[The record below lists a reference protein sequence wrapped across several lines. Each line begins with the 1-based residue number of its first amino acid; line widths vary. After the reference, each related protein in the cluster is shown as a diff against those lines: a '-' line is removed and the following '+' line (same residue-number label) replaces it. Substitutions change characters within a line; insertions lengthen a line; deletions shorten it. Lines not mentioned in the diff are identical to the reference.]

1 MFKNLHPVTVT
12 FFSKQRQTLQRT
24 KLFILKQSIML
35 DFITI
40 PLIVGIVTLGI
51 YKLFELFARKKERMA
66 LIEKLGEKLNPEIL
80 DTKISFPLRLT
91 GDKTFGTLKVG
102 SLLLGVGLGLLIGFF
117 ISYFYYGN
125 ANINDYYIRE
135 MVGVIYG
142 ASVLLFGGLGLVVSF
157 IIELKLSKKK
167 D

>member
-1 MFKNLHPVTVT
+1 
-12 FFSKQRQTLQRT
+12 
-24 KLFILKQSIML
+24 ML
-35 DFITI
+35 DFISI
-40 PLIVGIVTLGI
+40 PLVVGIVTLGI

-66 LIEKLGEKLNPEIL
+66 LIEKLGDKLNPEIL

-117 ISYFYYGN
+117 ISYFYYDN

>member
-1 MFKNLHPVTVT
+1 
-12 FFSKQRQTLQRT
+12 
-24 KLFILKQSIML
+24 ML
-35 DFITI
+35 DFISI
-40 PLIVGIVTLGI
+40 PLIVGIITLGI

-80 DTKISFPLRLT
+80 DTKISFPLKFT
-91 GDKTFGTLKVG
+91 SDKAYGTLKIG

-117 ISYFYYGN
+117 ISYFSYGN